1 MKSVRME
8 IVNKLREAEARLESL
23 SKEFQGLESEKQAY
37 LKKIMSGGQ
46 LFREVKETDKAIKEK
61 RLAVSNAKKE
71 VSNLRTRLEGQLA
84 RFKKDLIQEKQKEL
98 KQCMDQRTRYLER
111 IEKLEV
117 EISRYRYLVTGRKDR
132 RLANVKDLLPSK
144 IRHKGD
150 FASVDELIG
159 RIKLEV
165 HQITRMNSEAL
176 LSEYL
181 ARGEKVDNKR

>member
-1 MKSVRME
+1 
-8 IVNKLREAEARLESL
+8 
-23 SKEFQGLESEKQAY
+23 
-37 LKKIMSGGQ
+37 
-46 LFREVKETDKAIKEK
+46 
-61 RLAVSNAKKE
+61 
-71 VSNLRTRLEGQLA
+71 
-84 RFKKDLIQEKQKEL
+84 
-98 KQCMDQRTRYLER
+98 MDQRTRYLER

-159 RIKLEV
+159 RIQLEV
-165 HQITRMNSEAL
+165 HQTTRMNSGAL

-181 ARGEKVDNKR
+181 ARGEKGDNKR